1 VRLKADFAKLCLAF
15 QFAMQPQVPTRI
27 QLHSFIMKLVED
39 WNRNRAQNP
48 EGVPSATEVTRTI
61 WDAEETNRLA
71 VVPDSANSLTLADL
85 LKEQAIEY
93 SGGHQWREM
102 EDYINHLS
110 RKHRDEMN
118 LREFVGIF
126 NDVLR
131 DFGVPDDAGE
141 TQPDSPLGDFARAAK
156 LIFHVRGQPFVNAAW
171 THIEGAGRPDYATV
185 LEETEAK
192 VRLLTLGCIYLDFC
206 SIALGECESPDF
218 EMWAEALDVEIYC
231 LGQLVG
237 TEHEEC
243 NEAEGKGDFC
253 RRALNVLTDQFRPQL
268 YAALVKGFGGVS
280 ALYSVLW
287 QNCHDTTA
295 DGEEW
300 RVTSST
306 GAAYEFVAGGVRR
319 PHNYD

>member
-1 VRLKADFAKLCLAF
+1 
-15 QFAMQPQVPTRI
+15 MQPQDATRI
-27 QLHSFIMKLVED
+27 QLHSFIMNLVEG
-39 WNRNRAQNP
+39 WNRDRAQNP

-71 VVPDSANSLTLADL
+71 VVSDSANSLTLADL

-93 SGGHQWREM
+93 FGDHQWREM

-110 RKHRDEMN
+110 RKQRHEMN

-126 NDVLR
+126 HAVLR
-131 DFGVPDDAGE
+131 DFGAPDDAAE
-141 TQPDSPLGDFARAAK
+141 TEPDSQLGGFARAAK
-156 LIFHVRGQPFVNAAW
+156 LIFDVRAQPFVNAAW
-171 THIEGAGRPDYATV
+171 THIEGAGRPDYATI

-192 VRLLTLGCIYLDFC
+192 VRLLALGCIYLDFC
-206 SIALGECESPDF
+206 SIALGERESPDF
-218 EMWAEALDVEIYC
+218 EMWAEALDVETYC

-237 TEHEEC
+237 TAHEEC
-243 NEAEGKGDFC
+243 NEAESEGDFHH
-253 RRALNVLTDQFRPQL
+253 RALTILTDQCRAELFT
-268 YAALVKGFGGVS
+268 ALVKGFGGVS

-300 RVTSST
+300 QVTSATSS
-306 GAAYEFVAGGVRR
+306 AYEFVAEGVRR
-319 PHNYD
+319 PRDYD